1 MMCLAKIYV
10 ELCKMLCKIQSL
22 NLNADADADADTST
36 DTEMLM
42 TRIPNSLINLSLN
55 TDLIYL

>member
-1 MMCLAKIYV
+1 
-10 ELCKMLCKIQSL
+10 MLCKIQSL
-22 NLNADADADADTST
+22 NLNADADADADAST

-42 TRIPNSLINLSLN
+42 TRIPNSLINLCLN